1 VDIHHGY
8 VGGMD
13 ISSIQAIPT
22 AAGSRRQ
29 TASQA
34 TGSEILTTVFH
45 RPWWLEA
52 VTGGNWHEAKVTSN
66 GSVIARL
73 PYITKRVLGV
83 PSIGMP
89 PLTHVLGPQ
98 LPVLRGAVE
107 ARFSKRR
114 ALLTELISHLPPHK
128 YFNQICDPSVTDT
141 LPFYG
146 LGYNSALK
154 YTLRV
159 PPRASPEQMM
169 QGIRK
174 QIRYDIRKAEQMLS
188 VQLDLGIDEFC
199 HFFNACTQAN
209 NKVWWSRRFA
219 RQADALKIR
228 VYEACIRENAG
239 CLLAVRDGAGVLRA
253 AIMLVWG
260 DGVMYYL
267 LTAHDA
273 RPEGAGS
280 IKLLL
285 WEGLKLAQRLGM
297 TFDFHGL
304 PRPGAINIL
313 TGFGGVVANRIAVT
327 KMPPALYLARE
338 VASRM
343 RFGL

>member
-1 VDIHHGY
+1 
-8 VGGMD
+8 MD
-13 ISSIQAIPT
+13 ISRRET
-22 AAGSRRQ
+22 ATDEAESRRY
-29 TASQA
+29 TPSELPRP
-34 TGSEILTTVFH
+34 EILTTLFH
-45 RPWWLEA
+45 QPWWLDA

-66 GSVIARL
+66 GAVIARL
-73 PYITKRVLGV
+73 PYVTQRVLGV
-83 PSIGMP
+83 PAIKMP

-98 LPVLRGAVE
+98 LPVYRAAAE

-114 ALLTELISHLPPHK
+114 ALLTELISQLPPHK
-128 YFNQICDPSVTDT
+128 YFNQTCDHSVTDT

-146 LGYNSALK
+146 MGYQSSLK
-154 YTLRV
+154 YSLRM
-159 PPRASPEQMM
+159 PLKASPEEMM
-169 QGIRK
+169 QEMRK
-174 QIRYDIRKAEQMLS
+174 QIRYDIRRAEQTLS

-209 NKVWWSRRFA
+209 NKVWWSQRYARR
-219 RQADALKIR
+219 ADALKMR
-228 VYEACIRENAG
+228 VYEACIREQAG
-239 CLLAVRDGAGVLRA
+239 CLLAARDGAGVLRA
-253 AIMLVWG
+253 AIMLVWA

-280 IKLLL
+280 VKLLL

-297 TFDFHGL
+297 VFDFHGL

-313 TGFGGVVANRIAVT
+313 TGFGARVINRIAVT
-327 KMPPALYLARE
+327 KIPPALYLARE
-338 VASRM
+338 VASRL